1 MDTKIFNNLK
11 TIYPV
16 GTKVRLVKLDDPHP
30 VPKGTLGTVIG
41 VDDIGSLLVKWENG
55 SCLNVLYGIDQV
67 VIVEPQKVAFIR
79 VIYDYLIHGYNG
91 FVFDSGKQPVPLTHE
106 EVIALMTRKDA
117 KEEIDV
123 YVDECSYFHLEPS
136 LQLTIEEIER
146 VIRQE

>member
-1 MDTKIFNNLK
+1 MINVDRIKK
-11 TIYPV
+11 RYPV
-16 GTKVRLVKLDDPHP
+16 GTRVRLVMMEDPFSP
-30 VPKGTLGTVIG
+30 PIGTLGTVKG
-41 VDDIGSLLVKWENG
+41 VDDIGSLLVEWDNG
-55 SCLNVLYGIDQV
+55 SSLNVLHGIDKV
-67 VIVEPQKVAFIR
+67 VMVEPQRVAFIR
-79 VIYDYLIHGYNG
+79 AIYDYLIHGYNG

-146 VIRQE
+146 VIFGE